1 MVPRHGGE
9 ALATGPGASPA
20 PTRNASSPTPRPVDP
35 LLLEERAIR
44 AEILSVIVPTGAP
57 LRVLEPVEG
66 GKAKSVS
73 TLRRPASAVERM
85 DRGLAVIAAHRH
97 PGLIVL
103 DLDRCAIPLTL
114 ERLEEIA
121 TDHGA
126 RRALIW
132 PSGSER
138 SAHVYYAVPVEERE
152 RFRAAV
158 GDHRK
163 ITGMNGADG
172 APDLD
177 DRTDKDT
184 RVPYS
189 PPNKFGNPRTLP
201 VDGDGVILDS
211 AAVLEGLRTALEGA
225 GWTMDPGEHV
235 RTPEEEAD
243 ARRRRTKWFKR
254 SRKSAET
261 VAPDAVLGEL
271 LRGWS
276 PEECAVLLESPEEGS
291 RSDKAIAAR
300 PVVIRRLGASW
311 SAVRAVVMSAPVF
324 GKFADRGEEAAR
336 AWWER
341 EEESWH
347 EYREREGVPARP
359 AGPSAEELA
368 VARAWW
374 SWSVELI
381 MERCTRVRG
390 ARLLLA
396 LAAVIR
402 RRMLDGRGLESRPVS
417 VRDLV
422 EWGVAADERAA
433 SKVLRELEG
442 YGVLVLARGYDWS
455 TPLEAKRWSVPRF
468 LFGTKSDTR
477 APLGALPPVPLP
489 ASPSPLWLEA
499 GPLYWLVWLL
509 LGISSPSSAAE
520 VGGWLSG
527 SAQSGREWLTRLEEL
542 RLVSRESVGR
552 GVLWSVSGV
561 DPAGAGEEAD
571 RAAELLEERK
581 LSAAASRSKFLEFLT
596 VVEGLEP
603 ALLTRGGVLG
613 EIAAAAVSGGVSRS
627 RRSGRVL
634 EPGEIFRDLSAAAA
648 ASVRAGPVTVGAPP
662 G

>member
-1 MVPRHGGE
+1 MLPRHGGD
-9 ALATGPGASPA
+9 GPLETDSGESPA
-20 PTRNASSPTPRPVDP
+20 RHSSSPLPRPVDP
-35 LLLEERAIR
+35 LLLEERATR
-44 AEILSVIVPTGAP
+44 AEILRVIVPTGAP

-66 GKAKSVS
+66 GKAKSAS
-73 TLRRPASAVERM
+73 TVRRPASAVERM
-85 DRGLAVIAAHRH
+85 DRGLAVVAAHRH

-114 ERLEEIA
+114 ERLEAIA
-121 TDHGA
+121 TAHGA

-132 PSGSER
+132 PSGSAR

-158 GDHRK
+158 RDHRK
-163 ITGMNGADG
+163 ITGMNGTDG

-211 AAVLEGLRTALEGA
+211 AAVLEGLRKALEGT
-225 GWTMDPGEHV
+225 GWTLDPGKHV
-235 RTPEEEAD
+235 RTPEEAEE
-243 ARRRRTKWFKR
+243 ARRRRGKWFKR
-254 SRKSAET
+254 SRKAAET
-261 VAPDAVLGEL
+261 VAPGVVLGDL
-271 LRGWS
+271 LRDWS
-276 PEECAVLLESPEEGS
+276 PEDRAVLLETPEEGN

-311 SAVRAVVMSAPVF
+311 SAVRAVVMAAPVF
-324 GKFADRGEEAAR
+324 GKFADRGEEVAR

-341 EEESWH
+341 EEESWQ

-359 AGPSAEELA
+359 AGPSAEELET
-368 VARAWW
+368 ARSWW
-374 SWSVELI
+374 SWSVERI
-381 MERCTRVRG
+381 EERHTRVRG

-402 RRMLDGRGLESRPVS
+402 RRMLDGRGLESRPVA

-422 EWGVAADERAA
+422 NWGVATDERAA
-433 SKVLRELEG
+433 SKVLRELEEC
-442 YGVLVLARGYDWS
+442 GVLVLARGYDWS
-455 TPLEAKRWSVPRF
+455 TPLEAKRWSMPWF

-477 APLGALPPVPLP
+477 APQGALRALPLP
-489 ASPSPLWLEA
+489 ASPSPLWLEV
-499 GPLYWLVWLL
+499 GPLYWLVWSL
-509 LGISSPSSAAE
+509 LGISSPSSAE
-520 VGGWLSG
+520 TVGGWLGG
-527 SAQSGREWLTRLEEL
+527 SAQSAREWLTRLEDL
-542 RLVSRESVGR
+542 GLVSRESAGR

-581 LSAAASRSKFLEFLT
+581 FSAASSRSKFLEFLT

-603 ALLTRGGVLG
+603 APLTRGAVLG

-648 ASVRAGPVTVGAPP
+648 ASVRAGPVPVGAPP